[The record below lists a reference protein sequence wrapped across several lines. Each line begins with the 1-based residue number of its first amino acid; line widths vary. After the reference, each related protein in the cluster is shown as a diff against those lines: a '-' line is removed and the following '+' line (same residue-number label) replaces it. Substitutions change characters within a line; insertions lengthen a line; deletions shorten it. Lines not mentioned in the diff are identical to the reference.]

1 MIHDMSHSAN
11 KSQEVVTAVHGLDEV
26 EPRCRDEHIPFSD
39 AIYSLPGLGPV
50 LRSTRRVCDELVP
63 QEADSRGVRA
73 VKQTARWGVV
83 AVGAGVGAGVGMKIA
98 L

>member
-1 MIHDMSHSAN
+1 MNHSVN
-11 KSQEVVTAVHGLDEV
+11 KSQAVVTASPGLDEV
-26 EPRCRDEHIPFSD
+26 GPRARDEHVPFSD

-50 LRSTRRVCDELVP
+50 LRNTRRVCDELVP
-63 QEADSRGVRA
+63 QEADSTGVRA